1 MRAREELPSFRT
13 QIWTR
18 PSLRRQ
24 EGRSALV
31 GRKEQSSNSP
41 RDKLDASFTTSFAG
55 TRLLPFVRIKQLSIT
70 LRSSSSISG
79 NTTWA
84 SKLLRAAALAL
95 RSRMWVNAPV
105 FDVVLPSRRL
115 PGQPRPAAFDL
126 HCRRRDNPLNN
137 PQPSI
142 SPTPSPKRSSLLPFS
157 LLLLLTSPTLVCV
170 SSSFPSSSPRPSRF
184 AASSSPSPPPH
195 TSDTPLA
202 GSPSPTF

>member
-1 MRAREELPSFRT
+1 MRAREELPSFHS

-70 LRSSSSISG
+70 LRSSFSISG

-84 SKLLRAAALAL
+84 SKLLSAVALAL

-142 SPTPSPKRSSLLPFS
+142 LTHAVAQTLLPSPLL
-157 LLLLLTSPTLVCV
+157 
-170 SSSFPSSSPRPSRF
+170 SSSSSHLTHSRLRVVLV
-184 AASSSPSPPPH
+184 SIKQPSP
-195 TSDTPLA
+195 
-202 GSPSPTF
+202 